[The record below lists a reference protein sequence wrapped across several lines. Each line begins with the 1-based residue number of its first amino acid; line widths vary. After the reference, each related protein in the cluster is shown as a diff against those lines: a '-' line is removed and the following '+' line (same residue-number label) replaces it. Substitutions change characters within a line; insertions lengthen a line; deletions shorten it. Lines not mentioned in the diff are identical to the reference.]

1 MPTATLRRSCEDAG
15 RSTSHEGNAHTVSQ
29 TVSASRALLR
39 VSVQSEGRR
48 LDIGIPGQL
57 PLVELMPGFARSLGV
72 LDATMTHAGY
82 TLERADGT
90 ALDAS
95 RGAIEQG
102 VREGDLLTLARG
114 GLLAQPRVYDDIVEA
129 VLDATAEQHRPWT
142 PQDNAR
148 TALAA
153 SLTLLGICAVL
164 LLAAGPSLGV
174 GAFVAGG
181 GAIVLLAVAA
191 AVGRLGQSEAGQG
204 LALAAAVFGGVA
216 GYLAVPA
223 GPAVWGWPLAAAGLG
238 AAVVGA
244 VALALTPQRPEYQL
258 IPIAAGAA
266 VAVMA
271 LFAALFP
278 GAAVASYALGI
289 AIVVTVG
296 NGLPWLAMSSTRIRV
311 ISPQSDAD
319 VFAAPTPIDAGDV
332 RARAAAGHRI
342 LLSVRIATGL
352 TALAA
357 TPLVAGANAAGAAL
371 CALAFVGMMFPSR
384 QSFARSNVLALLSL
398 GTLGLAATGVTVS
411 LAQPGLRVPLLIV
424 LIAVTAIVVT
434 VTLLAPKARARLG
447 RLADTAEVVIIALL
461 LPLGVIAA
469 GWA

>member
-1 MPTATLRRSCEDAG
+1 MR
-15 RSTSHEGNAHTVSQ
+15 TVSQ
-29 TVSASRALLR
+29 TVSASRALVR

-57 PLVELMPGFARSLGV
+57 PLVELMPGFARNLGV

-90 ALDAS
+90 ALDTS

-102 VREGDLLTLARG
+102 VREGDLLTLSRG

-164 LLAAGPSLGV
+164 LVAAGPSLGV

-191 AVGRLGQSEAGQG
+191 AVGRLGQAEAGQG

-223 GPAVWGWPLAAAGLG
+223 GSALWGWPLAAAGLG
-238 AAVVGA
+238 AAIVGA
-244 VALALTPQRPEYQL
+244 AALALTPQRPEYQL
-258 IPIAAGAA
+258 IPIAVGGA
-266 VAVMA
+266 VGVMA

-319 VFAAPTPIDAGDV
+319 VFAAPTPIDADDV

-342 LLSVRIATGL
+342 LLSVRIATGIA
-352 TALAA
+352 ALAA

-411 LAQPGLRVPLLIV
+411 LAQPELRVPLLIV

-434 VTLLAPKARARLG
+434 VTLLAPRARARLG
-447 RLADTAEVVIIALL
+447 RLADTAEVVTIALL

>member
-1 MPTATLRRSCEDAG
+1 M
-15 RSTSHEGNAHTVSQ
+15 SQ